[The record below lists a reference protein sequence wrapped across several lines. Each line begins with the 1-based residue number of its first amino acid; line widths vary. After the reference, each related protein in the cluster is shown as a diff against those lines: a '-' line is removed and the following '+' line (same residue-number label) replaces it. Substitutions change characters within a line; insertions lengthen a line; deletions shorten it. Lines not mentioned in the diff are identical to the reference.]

1 MNVRDVFKRLLQLS
15 NELSLSGGKTGN
27 YTQMGN
33 KSPHTTFSCNVS
45 FRGKGNNVSK
55 SSPYSK

>member
-33 KSPHTTFSCNVS
+33 KSPHTTF
-45 FRGKGNNVSK
+45 
-55 SSPYSK
+55 